1 MSSTAT
7 SSYNF
12 KKIAVVPTAKDFI
25 DIVLSK
31 TQRKTPTVI
40 HPSYAISRIRSFY
53 MRKVKYTQQNYHD
66 KLTTIIT
73 EFPKLEDIHPFYA
86 DLMNVLYDRD
96 HFKLALGQINTV
108 RHMVDNIAK
117 DYVRLLKYGDSLYR
131 CKQLKKAALG
141 RMCTIM
147 KRQAPNLAYL
157 EQVRQHLSRLPSI
170 DPNTRTI
177 LITGFP
183 NVGKSSFINKI
194 TRADVEVQ
202 PYAFTT
208 KSLFVGHTDYRYLRW
223 QVVDT
228 PGILDHPLEER
239 NTIEMQAIT
248 ALAHLR
254 AVVLYIMD
262 VSEQCG
268 NTVEAQF
275 ALFNNIKPL
284 FANKPL
290 IVVVNKTDVKTIEDL
305 SEERQQF
312 FQDLK
317 KEGIPVMSMSTV
329 NEVGVSEVKIEA
341 CDKLLAHRIENKI
354 KTKKVNEVMN
364 RLTVAQPHRRD
375 DKAREPFI
383 PELARKKLEAKRRL
397 IQKKEDKDRGVE
409 DEDEDEDEEE
419 MQGGEGEMEVERKKL
434 EREIEIE
441 MGDDYILD
449 LRKNWDLKNPEEKY
463 DVIPELW
470 KGHNIADFVDPE
482 IFEKLEALEKE
493 EDIREK
499 AGFYNNDSESE
510 DEDMREIRELAS
522 QIRDKRKIMLQEG
535 GEKRSVQKPRLPR
548 GVKPKSE
555 KDFLQEMNG
564 LGIEVD
570 DQKQHFKRTK
580 SRGRSIVRKDL
591 KRKSSD
597 AMEVDGPTNS
607 VARSKSTHRSAS
619 HLSRTRD
626 QSGLRDAS
634 QISKVR
640 KIMKN
645 KQAPM
650 NQNAKK
656 GEADRVILAKK
667 PKHLFAGKRG
677 KGTTSSR

>member
-1 MSSTAT
+1 MG
-7 SSYNF
+7 
-12 KKIAVVPTAKDFI
+12 
-25 DIVLSK
+25 
-31 TQRKTPTVI
+31 
-40 HPSYAISRIRSFY
+40 
-53 MRKVKYTQQNYHD
+53 
-66 KLTTIIT
+66 
-73 EFPKLEDIHPFYA
+73 
-86 DLMNVLYDRD
+86 
-96 HFKLALGQINTV
+96 ALGQINTA
-108 RHMVDNIAK
+108 RHLIDSVAK
-117 DYVRLLKYGDSLYR
+117 DYVRLLKFGDSLYR
-131 CKQLKKAALG
+131 CKQLKRAALG
-141 RMCTIM
+141 RMATIM
-147 KRQAPNLAYL
+147 RRQNQSLQYL

-290 IVVVNKTDVKTIEDL
+290 IVVVNKIDVKKIEDL
-305 SEERQQF
+305 PEERKALF
-312 FQDLK
+312 EDLK
-317 KEGIPVMSMSTV
+317 KEGIPIMEMSTV
-329 NEVGVSEVKIEA
+329 NETGVAEVKIEA

-397 IQKKEDKDRGVE
+397 IQKKEDKDRGV
-409 DEDEDEDEEE
+409 EDEDEDEEE

-607 VARSKSTHRSAS
+607 VVRSKPTHRSAS

-656 GEADRVILAKK
+656 GEADRVIPAKK

>member
-40 HPSYAISRIRSFY
+40 HPSYAISRIRAFY

-290 IVVVNKTDVKTIEDL
+290 IVVVNKIDVKKIEEL
-305 SEERQQF
+305 SEERKQYF
-312 FQDLK
+312 EDLK
-317 KEGIPVMSMSTV
+317 KEGIPVMEMSTA
-329 NEVGVSEVKIEA
+329 NEEGLSEVKIEA

-364 RLTVAQPHRRD
+364 RLTVAQPTPRD
-375 DKAREPFI
+375 NVAREPFI
-383 PELARKKLEAKRRL
+383 PELARKQLEAKRRL
-397 IQKKEDKDRGVE
+397 INKKEAKDRGRFD
-409 DEDEDEDEEE
+409 DEGEDEDEED
-419 MQGGEGEMEVERKKL
+419 GAMEVEKKKL
-434 EREIEIE
+434 ERDIEVE

-470 KGHNIADFVDPE
+470 NGHNIADFVDPE
-482 IFEKLEALEKE
+482 IFERLEALEKE
-493 EDIREK
+493 EDMREK

-522 QIRDKRKIMLQEG
+522 QIRDKRKIMLQVG

-555 KDFLQEMNG
+555 KDFLKEMNG

-570 DQKQHFKRTK
+570 DEKQHFKRTK
-580 SRGRSIVRKDL
+580 SRGRSLVRKDL

-597 AMEVDGPTNS
+597 AMDVDVASSS
-607 VARSKSTHRSAS
+607 VARSKSAHRSAS
-619 HLSRTRD
+619 HLSKTRD
-626 QSGLRDAS
+626 QSGLRDSS
-634 QISKVR
+634 QIGKVR
-640 KIMKN
+640 KIMKRS
-645 KQAPM
+645 QTPM
-650 NQNAKK
+650 NRNAKK
-656 GEADRVILAKK
+656 GEADRAIPAKK

-677 KGTTSSR
+677 KGTNSSR

>member
-1 MSSTAT
+1 M
-7 SSYNF
+7 
-12 KKIAVVPTAKDFI
+12 I
-25 DIVLSK
+25 L
-31 TQRKTPTVI
+31 
-40 HPSYAISRIRSFY
+40 
-53 MRKVKYTQQNYHD
+53 
-66 KLTTIIT
+66 T

-86 DLMNVLYDRD
+86 DLMNVLYDKD
-96 HFKLALGQINTV
+96 HYKLALGQINTA
-108 RHMVDNIAK
+108 RHLIDSVSK
-117 DYVRLLKYGDSLYR
+117 DYVRLLKFGDSLYR
-131 CKQLKKAALG
+131 CKQLKRAALG
-141 RMCTIM
+141 RMATIM
-147 KRQAPNLAYL
+147 RRQNQSLQYL

-170 DPNTRTI
+170 DPNTRTL

-208 KSLFVGHTDYRYLRW
+208 KSLFVGHTDYQYLRW

-268 NTVEAQF
+268 NTLEQQKS
-275 ALFNNIKPL
+275 LFDTIRPL

-397 IQKKEDKDRGVE
+397 IQMKEDKDRGVE